1 MGLFKGITKTLKKVL
16 LVNPVAKALRN
27 VPRDLGRMA
36 KDDPLKFAI
45 IVGASALT
53 GGAAAGAAGVST
65 ATGMAAG
72 AGVGAGLSA
81 QSGKAMHEAK
91 VGEERAKELENIKE
105 AEYNQQVATAN
116 ERAYQQNRA
125 SLLSARREYGK
136 KIGTAYVRAG
146 ARTSD
151 ETESKLG

>member
-1 MGLFKGITKTLKKVL
+1 MGLFKGITKTLKKVWSI
-16 LVNPVAKALRN
+16 NPVAKALRN
-27 VPRDLGRMA
+27 VPRDLGRMI
-36 KDDPLKFAI
+36 KEDPLKFAI

-65 ATGMAAG
+65 ATGVAAG
-72 AGVGAGLSA
+72 GAVGAGLSA

-91 VGEERAKELENIKE
+91 VGEERAKEQETAKE
-105 AEYNQQVATAN
+105 AAYNQQVAAAN
-116 ERAYQQNRA
+116 ERAYQANRA

>member
-1 MGLFKGITKTLKKVL
+1 MGLFKGLKKALKVVFPVQHIANT
-16 LVNPVAKALRN
+16 LVKDTKNAVESGDWGKLAMAAGMTALGPVG
-27 VPRDLGRMA
+27 V
-36 KDDPLKFAI
+36 I
-45 IVGASALT
+45 
-53 GGAAAGAAGVST
+53 AGAAT
-65 ATGMAAG
+65 LHQAG
-72 AGVGAGLSA
+72 KEAVAGQVA
-81 QSGKAMHEAK
+81 QKQEKQAKIGEA
-91 VGEERAKELENIKE
+91 IKE
-105 AEYNQQVATAN
+105 GEYNQQVAEAN